1 MENKNFTI
9 TILVD
14 KTPKEVFD
22 AINNVREWWSENI
35 TGKTDKVGEVW
46 EYRYKD
52 MHSSKQKIIELIP
65 GKKIVWKVLESY
77 LSFIENKKEWD
88 NTEII
93 FDIKKK
99 GDKTELRFTHVGL
112 TPKIECYGACS
123 DAWSFYIKNSLYKF
137 INNGKGKQNKK
148 EKIQEY

>member
-1 MENKNFTI
+1 MENKDFTI

-22 AINNVREWWSENI
+22 AINNVRRWWSENI

-65 GKKIVWKVLESY
+65 GKKVVWKVLESY

-137 INNGKGKQNKK
+137 IINGKGKQNKK
-148 EKIQEY
+148 EKI

>member
-22 AINNVREWWSENI
+22 AINNVRRWWSENI

-65 GKKIVWKVLESY
+65 GKKVVWKVLESY

-137 INNGKGKQNKK
+137 IINGKGKQNKK
-148 EKIQEY
+148 EKI